1 MGRKGGD
8 VFRNQPVCKAN
19 HQWKG
24 HPEAERSRPYNQ
36 AAQIKKYLNWEDKSL
51 FGF

>member
-1 MGRKGGD
+1 MCSGTNQSARPTTNGRD
-8 VFRNQPVCKAN
+8 T
-19 HQWKG
+19 
-24 HPEAERSRPYNQ
+24 RSRERNRPYHQ